1 MPCLQLLRCAAAPRP
16 SIKLPHA
23 PGSASIPSDCLPPNL
38 NLLALLLLLLLLT
51 LLLPQVAEIAKA
63 ASQAVATDRSVLRRL
78 LQDCLPADLLARL
91 DIEALIDAMIASTVV
106 TVDVTDSG
114 SGKTP
119 PGKTPSGKTPPGKT
133 PPGKTPPGKANEV
146 SVQVTQTL
154 PGVPASAVDEKAL
167 GDKMAEEMNKNLA
180 KDGLTATVTAT
191 ASDAPA
197 TGRRLQQSGGYGG
210 GYGGGCIL
218 IYVIIIPIPAG
229 STPSAVTTI
238 AKTTAT
244 NTATNPT
251 VLMALLTVSHSL
263 LAGLAA
269 AAPVADCCN
278 P

>member
-23 PGSASIPSDCLPPNL
+23 PGSASIPSACCLPPNL
-38 NLLALLLLLLLLT
+38 NLLALLLL

-106 TVDVTDSG
+106 AAGGIDPG
-114 SGKTP
+114 SG
-119 PGKTPSGKTPPGKT
+119 SGKTPPGKT

-167 GDKMAEEMNKNLA
+167 GDAMAEEMNKNLA

-210 GYGGGCIL
+210 GCIL
-218 IYVIIIPIPAG
+218 IYVLIIPIPAG